1 VAQLAAEGRFS
12 GVVLLS
18 HQGRTVLSRS
28 YGMADK
34 EKGILNHEGVAFN
47 LSSAGKPFGA
57 VAILQ
62 LAQQGK
68 VKLSDTVGTYLKGYA
83 RTSPSR

>member
-1 VAQLAAEGRFS
+1 
-12 GVVLLS
+12 
-18 HQGRTVLSRS
+18 VLSRS

-57 VAILQ
+57 VP
-62 LAQQGK
+62 
-68 VKLSDTVGTYLKGYA
+68 SCSWRSRA
-83 RTSPSR
+83 R